1 MKYFFWLK
9 SVRIFNCVQRRTQ
22 MNVKITIY
30 FSVEEK
36 CNHFT
41 TLQDQHQTAHWWWL
55 VECFP
60 QVEFLLRR
68 NTLFFFFFSTHYTP
82 TSVCRFSIHLLRW
95 WQGNIF
101 WPVKSFFSWWP
112 FPLFLWSYCL
122 IQGWY
127 CKEKLDVGHW

>member
-1 MKYFFWLK
+1 
-9 SVRIFNCVQRRTQ
+9 
-22 MNVKITIY
+22 MNVKFTIY

-68 NTLFFFFFSTHYTP
+68 NTLFF
-82 TSVCRFSIHLLRW
+82 
-95 WQGNIF
+95 
-101 WPVKSFFSWWP
+101 SFFLN
-112 FPLFLWSYCL
+112 PLHPYISMQILYTSPKVMTRKYIL
-122 IQGWY
+122 TSQ
-127 CKEKLDVGHW
+127 EHL

>member
-1 MKYFFWLK
+1 
-9 SVRIFNCVQRRTQ
+9 

-60 QVEFLLRR
+60 QVEFFLRR
-68 NTLFFFFFSTHYTP
+68 NTLSFSFPQLITPYISMQILYTSP
-82 TSVCRFSIHLLRW
+82 KVMTRKYILTSQEHL
-95 WQGNIF
+95 
-101 WPVKSFFSWWP
+101 
-112 FPLFLWSYCL
+112 
-122 IQGWY
+122 
-127 CKEKLDVGHW
+127 

>member
-1 MKYFFWLK
+1 
-9 SVRIFNCVQRRTQ
+9 

-60 QVEFLLRR
+60 QVEFLLRSYSFASDHR
-68 NTLFFFFFSTHYTP
+68 
-82 TSVCRFSIHLLRW
+82 
-95 WQGNIF
+95 
-101 WPVKSFFSWWP
+101 SFFN
-112 FPLFLWSYCL
+112 
-122 IQGWY
+122 
-127 CKEKLDVGHW
+127 